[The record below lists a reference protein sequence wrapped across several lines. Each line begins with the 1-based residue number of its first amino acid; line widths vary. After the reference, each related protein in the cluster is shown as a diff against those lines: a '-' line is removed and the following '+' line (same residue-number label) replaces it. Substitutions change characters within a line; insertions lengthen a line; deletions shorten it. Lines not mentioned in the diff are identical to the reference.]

1 MLMEKLKEFLKED
14 PNNSIFG
21 SNGVND
27 SDEDINE
34 QLLRIGNGPK
44 SFTQQSQHSNLK
56 RSGFDEAD
64 RNTNRGGDQPSRST
78 APYKQ
83 STHNNTQNVTQNS
96 SLSKNTVKT
105 G

>member
-34 QLLRIGNGPK
+34 
-44 SFTQQSQHSNLK
+44 
-56 RSGFDEAD
+56 
-64 RNTNRGGDQPSRST
+64 
-78 APYKQ
+78 
-83 STHNNTQNVTQNS
+83 
-96 SLSKNTVKT
+96 
-105 G
+105 